1 MKKLAVSCLSLLFI
15 TNLAFS
21 QEVNRIKIASELER
35 VTVFLTGGEE
45 HRTATVNVKKGRNQ
59 LVFTGISTVA
69 DHKSVQF
76 NADQEF
82 NLVSV
87 SAEIDYLSFVDD
99 NPRIKTIQDSLKTMR
114 EKVIDLQNEK
124 DAYEQEKMLL
134 QQNTNIKGTNQNLSV
149 DELKNMA
156 TFYRTRTMEL
166 NKIITNYYNDISTL
180 NSLIHRYQNQL
191 SELNYKET
199 IKSNQIIV
207 LIDMPEATALNI
219 DLKYIVS
226 NCGWQ
231 ANYDLSADN
240 SSGGISLKYKAKVF
254 NNTGNDWNDV
264 NMVLSTS
271 DPNVSAS
278 APTLEPWYLN
288 YNSMYSTNDYN
299 NMGNADVYVAPQK
312 NSYTQYSWNA
322 NIAPEMNQ
330 NLNFI
335 YSQDNMT
342 EEYRNDA
349 DYTQFISGG
358 VFAAPTVSFTTIEVS
373 QLTTEFTIELKY
385 TIPSDSKPYLVDIT
399 THNLQASF
407 SHKAVPKL
415 DKDAF
420 LLANI
425 VGWEK
430 LDLVPGP
437 TNVYFAETYVGQS
450 YINTANVG
458 DTLRLSFG
466 RDNKIDI
473 QRRLL
478 EEFSDKK
485 VIGPNRKDS
494 YTYEIKI
501 KNNRETPVTLNM
513 FDQVPISQDSDITV
527 TVDDISLAEHNLTT
541 GQLMWNI
548 KLNPGESA
556 TYRVAFTIKYPK
568 DRDISVKTFRTVAC
582 PSF

>member
-1 MKKLAVSCLSLLFI
+1 MKKFLGLIFVLGAI
-15 TNLAFS
+15 TNFCFS
-21 QEVNRIKIASELER
+21 QDVNSIKVSSEIKK

-45 HRTATVNVKKGRNQ
+45 HRTASVNLKKGRNKII
-59 LVFTGISTVA
+59 FTNISTVA

-76 NADQEF
+76 NADKEF
-82 NLVSV
+82 ALVSV
-87 SAEIDYLSFVDD
+87 SAEIDYISFIDN
-99 NPRIKTIQDSLKTMR
+99 NPRIKLIRDSLSVLR
-114 EKVIDLQNEK
+114 AKVVDLQNEQ
-124 DAYEQEKMLL
+124 DAFIEEKKLL
-134 QQNTNIKGTNQNLSV
+134 QKNTDIKGENQNLSV

-156 TFYRTRTMEL
+156 TYYRTRIMEL
-166 NKIITNYYNDISTL
+166 NKIITEYNNTIMTQ
-180 NSLIHRYQNQL
+180 NGMIWRYQNQL
-191 SELNYKET
+191 TELNYKET

-207 LIDMPEATALNI
+207 IIDVPEATTMKT

-231 ANYDLSADN
+231 ANYDLSANNN
-240 SSGGISLKYKAKVF
+240 SGTIELKYKAKVF
-254 NNTGNDWNDV
+254 NNTGNDWNNV

-278 APTLEPWYLN
+278 APTLSPWFLN
-288 YNSMYSTNDYN
+288 YSSLN
-299 NMGNADVYVAPQK
+299 NVGDDFSQKDGYLAPQK
-312 NSYTQYSWNA
+312 NSYTQYSWNS
-322 NIAPEMNQ
+322 NYVPQMNQ
-330 NLNFI
+330 NLDGLTFTNTGGGDPQF
-335 YSQDNMT
+335 
-342 EEYRNDA
+342 
-349 DYTQFISGG
+349 TQFEASGSSS
-358 VFAAPTVSFTTIEVS
+358 VAFTTIEVS
-373 QLTTEFTIELKY
+373 QLSTEFIIDRTY

-399 THNLQASF
+399 THSLQATF

-437 TNVYFAETYVGQS
+437 TNVYFSETFVGQS

-466 RDNKIDI
+466 RDSKVVIT
-473 QRRLL
+473 RRLM

-494 YTYEIKI
+494 YAFEIKI
-501 KNNRETPVTLNM
+501 KNNRETPVQVNL
-513 FDQVPISQDSDITV
+513 FDQIPISQDSEIAV
-527 TVDDISLAEHNLTT
+527 TVDEISAATHNLTT
-541 GQLMWNI
+541 GQLQWIVN
-548 KLNPGESA
+548 LAPGESA
-556 TYRVAFTIKYPK
+556 AYKIGFTIKYAK
-568 DRDISVKTFRTVAC
+568 DKQIKVATFRTVSC

>member
-1 MKKLAVSCLSLLFI
+1 MKKLVLVCFSLLSI
-15 TNLAFS
+15 TVTTFS
-21 QEVNRIKIASELER
+21 QDVNRIKVASSLER

-59 LVFTGISTVA
+59 LVFPGISTVA

-76 NADQEF
+76 NADKEY

-149 DELKNMA
+149 EELKNMA
-156 TFYRTRTMEL
+156 AFYRTRTMEL
-166 NKIITNYYNDISTL
+166 NKIITKYYNDISAL
-180 NSLIHRYQNQL
+180 NSLIYRYQNQL
-191 SELNYKET
+191 NELNYKET

-207 LIDMPEATALNI
+207 LIDMPEAAELKI

-264 NMVLSTS
+264 NMILSTS

-278 APTLEPWYLN
+278 APTMEPWYLN
-288 YNSMYSTNDYN
+288 YNSMYNTNDYN
-299 NMGNADVYVAPQK
+299 NMNNADVYVAPQK

-330 NLNFI
+330 NLDFLYKDDI
-335 YSQDNMT
+335 S
-342 EEYRNDA
+342 EYREDQ
-349 DYTQFISGG
+349 YTRFTSGG
-358 VFAAPTVSFTTIEVS
+358 IFAAPAVSFTTIEVS
-373 QLTTEFTIELKY
+373 QLTTEFTIERKY

-494 YTYEIKI
+494 YAYEIKI
-501 KNNRETPVTLNM
+501 KNNRDTPITLNM

-548 KLNPGESA
+548 NLNPGESA

-568 DRDISVKTFRTVAC
+568 DRDISVKTFRTVSC